1 MCKQIVATYR
11 TLWAPEVPELWW
23 NLKKMAHGAIRN
35 PGKAFRANCGVDYY
49 FDRQA
54 KRPTLICRLLNG
66 KEIFYPEPEIKPDQ
80 FDRPAIFYSAVKVQV
95 YRQSCAWYGV
105 LTENVV
111 SALARELLVEAITRL
126 KEAGHRVILSVHDE
140 LVVEGAGL
148 TTETVEELMSAAPQW
163 ATDAGVPIGV
173 EAFITQRYR
182 K

>member
-1 MCKQIVATYR
+1 M
-11 TLWAPEVPELWW
+11 
-23 NLKKMAHGAIRN
+23 
-35 PGKAFRANCGVDYY
+35 
-49 FDRQA
+49 
-54 KRPTLICRLLNG
+54 
-66 KEIFYPEPEIKPDQ
+66 
-80 FDRPAIFYSAVKVQV
+80 
-95 YRQSCAWYGV
+95 